1 VAGIMER
8 ETAKAKACAA
18 VRQIVAGAKAL
29 AEIEAAWPEQ
39 PSKRPARAGKQ
50 KAEAT
55 RAK

>member
-1 VAGIMER
+1 MER